1 MRRTIPLL
9 TLVLI
14 ITGFTRAQVKTV
26 PEYIDQVQAISNRA
40 ELKTANDY
48 IDRNH
53 AEILREWIAITEINA
68 PSGHEQERAKYV
80 EKLLRASHLDDV
92 HYDSV
97 GNLIA
102 VRKGTGGGPVIVFDA
117 HMDTVFQPGLQIK
130 ATVREGKVYAPG
142 IGDDT
147 RNVEAL
153 LATIRALNEAK
164 IKTKGDLVF
173 VFTVEEETT
182 FKGVNNYVK
191 ENKGKIDHY
200 VALDGGYEGFTY
212 AGIGINWYRHHFIG
226 PGGHT
231 RSRTPPYSAT
241 LPLARA
247 IERIY
252 QLPVPASPSSNLNIG
267 MLGGS
272 EVVNAKAADAWFTVD
287 LRSTSNDV
295 LADLE
300 SKIKTILDEEAAK
313 AGMTV
318 KTDVISKSSAAQ
330 IAGHRDSYLV
340 RMSEAVHRVMGFDP
354 PITNAGSNNG
364 NIALLA
370 GISAIST
377 GAGPC
382 DGSHS
387 LAENCEIE
395 PIYKGIKKI
404 ILLQA
409 ALAGVQ

>member
-1 MRRTIPLL
+1 MRRIIFLGCFALLAIIP
-9 TLVLI
+9 I
-14 ITGFTRAQVKTV
+14 RGQVKTV
-26 PEYIDQVQAISNRA
+26 AEYTDQVKTLASRSD
-40 ELKTANDY
+40 LKAANDY
-48 IDRNH
+48 IDH
-53 AEILREWIAITEINA
+53 HHDSILREWIAITEINA
-68 PSGHEQERAKYV
+68 PSSHEQERAKYI
-80 EKLLRASHLDDV
+80 EGLLRQYHLDDV

-97 GNLIA
+97 GNLVA
-102 VRKGTGGGPVIVFDA
+102 VRKGTGRGPVIVFDA

-130 ATVREGKVYAPG
+130 ATIRDGKVYAPG

-164 IKTKGDLVF
+164 VKTRGDLVF
-173 VFTVEEETT
+173 VFTVQEETT
-182 FKGVNNYVK
+182 FKGVSNYVN

-231 RSRTPPYSAT
+231 RSSTPPYSAT

-252 QLPVPASPSSNLNIG
+252 KLSVPANPSSNLNIG

-287 LRSTSNDV
+287 LRSTSNEV
-295 LADLE
+295 MADLE
-300 SKIKTILDEEAAK
+300 KQIKTILDEEATR
-313 AGMTV
+313 AGMTA
-318 KTDVISKSSAAQ
+318 KTDVISKSPAAS
-330 IAGHRDSYLV
+330 IPGHRESYLV
-340 RMSEAVHRVMGFDP
+340 RMAEAVHRVMGFDP

-395 PIYKGIKKI
+395 PLYNGIKKV
-404 ILLQA
+404 ILLEA
-409 ALAGVQ
+409 ALAGVE

>member
-1 MRRTIPLL
+1 MRRIIPLL

-14 ITGFTRAQVKTV
+14 ITGLAHAQVKTV
-26 PEYIDQVQAISNRA
+26 AEYVDQVQAISSRA
-40 ELKTANDY
+40 DLKAANDY

-53 AEILREWIAITEINA
+53 DAILREWIAITEINA
-68 PSGHEQERAKYV
+68 PSGNEQERAKYL
-80 EKLLRASHLDDV
+80 EGLLRTYHLDDV

-97 GNLIA
+97 GNLVA

-164 IKTKGDLVF
+164 VKTKGDLVF
-173 VFTVEEETT
+173 VFTVEEETS
-182 FKGVNNYVK
+182 FRGVDNYVK

-231 RSRTPPYSAT
+231 RSRTPPYSAS

-252 QLPVPASPSSNLNIG
+252 QLPVPTNPSSNLNIG

-272 EVVNAKAADAWFTVD
+272 EVVNAKASDAWFTVD

-300 SKIKTILDEEAAK
+300 AKIKTILDEEAAR
-313 AGMTV
+313 ASMTA
-318 KTDVISKSSAAQ
+318 KTDVISKSPAAS
-330 IAGHRDSYLV
+330 IPGHRESYLV

-364 NIALLA
+364 NVALLA

-387 LAENCEIE
+387 LSENCEIE

-404 ILLQA
+404 ILLEA

>member
-1 MRRTIPLL
+1 MCRSISLL
-9 TLVLI
+9 ILLVI
-14 ITGFTRAQVKTV
+14 STTFAQAQVKSV
-26 PEYIDQVQAISNRA
+26 AQYIEQVQAVANRA
-40 ELKTANDY
+40 DVKAANDY

-53 AEILREWIAITEINA
+53 ETIMREWIAITEINA
-68 PSGHEQERAKYV
+68 PSGQEHQRAKYI
-80 EKLLRASHLDDV
+80 ESLLRKYHLDDV

-97 GNLIA
+97 GNLVA
-102 VRKGTGGGPVIVFDA
+102 VRKGTGGGPVNVFDA

-130 ATVREGKVYAPG
+130 ATVRNGKIYAPG

-147 RNVEAL
+147 RNIEAL

-191 ENKGKIDHY
+191 ENKSKIDHY
-200 VALDGGYEGFTY
+200 IALDGGYEGFTY
-212 AGIGINWYRHHFIG
+212 AGIGINWYRHHFLG

-231 RSRTPPYSAT
+231 RSQTPPYSAT

-252 QLPVPASPSSNLNIG
+252 QLRVPTRPSSNLNIG

-272 EVVNAKAADAWFTVD
+272 EVINAKASDAWFTVD
-287 LRSTSNDV
+287 LRSTSNEV
-295 LADLE
+295 IAELE
-300 SKIKTILDEEAAK
+300 RQIRVILEEETARE
-313 AGMTV
+313 GMKV
-318 KTDVISKSSAAQ
+318 KTEVISASPAAV
-330 IAGHRDSYLV
+330 IPGHRESYLV
-340 RMSEAVHRVMGFDP
+340 RLAEAVHRVMGFDP
-354 PITNAGSNNG
+354 PITNAGSNNSSA
-364 NIALLA
+364 ALLA
-370 GISAIST
+370 GISSIST

-382 DGSHS
+382 DDAHS

-395 PIYKGIKKI
+395 PLYKGIRK
-404 ILLQA
+404 ILLLEV
-409 ALAGVQ
+409 ALAGVE